1 MRLAL
6 AVNRSNAYQPT
17 AGAPDDEYEEFDSPE
32 TVQAIADTVAGF
44 GHQVEILEADASF
57 PAALAGGKFEFVFNI
72 SEGLKGRAREAQ
84 VPAVCDML
92 GIPFTGSDA
101 VTMGLTL
108 DKDLARRAVAGPEVR
123 VAPGRVFAHPD
134 RIDLQG
140 LRFPVFAKPNAEGS
154 SKGIRNS
161 SRLTSEAEAKSRI
174 ASLIREYR
182 GPVLVEEFL
191 AGAECTVGVLG
202 NQKPRVIG
210 IMEIA
215 PRQKKVEEFVYS
227 LETKRD
233 YLNQVEYH
241 VPPRFPQETVAA
253 IEKTVLAAYE
263 ALGCRD
269 FARIDIRL
277 DGAGVPHFI
286 EANPLPGLSPV
297 KGDLVILAKGAGM
310 DYRELIGRILDLA
323 FVRAG
328 VTTRRNYSEA
338 FV

>member
-6 AVNRSNAYQPT
+6 AVNRSTSYQPT

-32 TVQAIADTVAGF
+32 TVQAIADTIAGF
-44 GHQVEILEADASF
+44 GHQVEILEADRTF
-57 PAALAGGKFEFVFNI
+57 PRMLEAGRFDFVFNI
-72 SEGLKGRAREAQ
+72 SEGLSGRSREAQ

-108 DKDLARRAVAGPEVR
+108 DKDLARRVVVGPDVR
-123 VAPGRVFAHPD
+123 VAPGRVFHRPD
-134 RIDLQG
+134 RIDLRG

-161 SRLTSEAEAKSRI
+161 SRLASEAEARERI
-174 ASLIREYR
+174 ARLLQEYR

-191 AGAECTVGVLG
+191 PGAECTVGVLG
-202 NQKPRVIG
+202 NREPRVVG

-215 PRQKKVEEFVYS
+215 PRQKRVEEFVYS

-233 YLNQVEYH
+233 YLNQVDYH
-241 VPPRFPQETVAA
+241 VPPRFPPATVAA
-253 IEKTVLAAYE
+253 IEKTALTAYE

-297 KGDLVILAKGAGM
+297 KGDMVILARGAGM
-310 DYRELIGRILDLA
+310 EYRELIGRILDLA
-323 FVRAG
+323 FIRAG
-328 VTTRRNYSEA
+328 VPHQRQFSDA
-338 FV
+338 FR